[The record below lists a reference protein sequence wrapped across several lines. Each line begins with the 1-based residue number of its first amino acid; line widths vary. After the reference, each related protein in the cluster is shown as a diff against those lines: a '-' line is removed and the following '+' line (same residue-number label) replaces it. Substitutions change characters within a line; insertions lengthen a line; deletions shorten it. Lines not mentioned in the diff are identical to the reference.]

1 MRELSLTGA
10 DTSAANKTRIMALN
24 QKLTHVIANRVV
36 AKVEQDGMTLTI
48 GFTDG
53 STMRIKMEAETSSV
67 MIRDHSSKLEYT
79 D

>member
-1 MRELSLTGA
+1 MT
-10 DTSAANKTRIMALN
+10 LN
-24 QKLTHVIANRVV
+24 QKLTHVIVNRVV

-53 STMRIKMEAETSSV
+53 STMRIKMEVETSSV
-67 MIRDHSSKLEYT
+67 MIRDRGGKLEYT